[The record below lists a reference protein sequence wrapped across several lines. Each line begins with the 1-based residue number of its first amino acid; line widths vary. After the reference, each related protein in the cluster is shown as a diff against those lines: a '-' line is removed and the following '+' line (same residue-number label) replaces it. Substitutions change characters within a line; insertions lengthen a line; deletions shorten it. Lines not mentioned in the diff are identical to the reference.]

1 MATTEQDLRLKL
13 LNTLLTT
20 PHRDLKAVYPV
31 HQEILTQDPRF
42 YVQLA
47 AWYAD
52 EGEVRDHKE
61 MFVVNLSLSDFPG
74 HRDVGLALLRQMPPY
89 QVGRVVDFVKGKDV
103 TRSVKRGGRSEAI
116 TEKQGLSRNVPRSM
130 RTEIVHYLR
139 EREGDREWI
148 DSTVLQARRAM
159 KRLYAGLHIPPSDR
173 VQAVLFDESP
183 PADSRLFA
191 LKAMASART
200 PVEQARAIVDN
211 KIPYRVASSVIKH
224 LTPVVMVALVHQM
237 TPQELINSLG
247 SLKRHGAMDNPEL
260 KALIEEKIEQAK
272 SDVRVSAFKAKKAIE
287 AAGVSGD
294 MAEKLDAVTEARV
307 KAKGKISR
315 STALLIDKSG
325 SMKEAIEIGKRLAA
339 LIAGIC
345 EAGLF
350 VYAFD
355 SVGYPIDPAE
365 APKAKPARKL
375 LPGWLGGKP
384 AKAEEEKE
392 ETPEGPKPGLADWE
406 KAFAGIVAG
415 GNTSCG
421 VALEMMR
428 RQKQAVEQ
436 IIMVTD
442 EEENQTPYFVETL
455 KRYSQELGV
464 APHVIFVK
472 TGGARSQLETQCTA
486 ERVPFDTY
494 QFAGDYYALPN
505 LVPLLARPS
514 RLDLLLDI
522 MAYPLPKRKA
532 T

>member
-20 PHRDLKAVYPV
+20 PHRDLRAVYPV
-31 HQEILTQDPRF
+31 HQEILVQDPRF

-74 HRDVGLALLRQMPPY
+74 HRDVGLALLREMPPY
-89 QVGRVVDFVKGKDV
+89 QVGRVVDFIKGKDV
-103 TRSVKRGGRSEAI
+103 TRTVKRDGRSEAVP
-116 TEKQGLSRNVPRSM
+116 EKQGLFRNVPRSM
-130 RTEIVHYLR
+130 RTEIVRYLR
-139 EREGDREWI
+139 EREGEPEWF
-148 DSTVLQARRAM
+148 DSSVLQARRAL
-159 KRLYAGLHIPPSDR
+159 KRLYAGLHIPPADR

-191 LKAMASART
+191 LKAIAGAQT
-200 PVEQARAIVDN
+200 PAEQARAIVDN

-224 LTPVVMVALVHQM
+224 LTPAVMVALVHQM
-237 TPQELINSLG
+237 TPQELINNLG
-247 SLKRHGAMDNPEL
+247 SLKRRGAMDNPEL
-260 KALIEEKIEQAK
+260 KALIEEKIGQAK
-272 SDVRVSAFKAKKAIE
+272 TDVRVSAFKAKKAIE
-287 AAGVSGD
+287 AADVSKD

-307 KAKGKISR
+307 KAKGKITR

-325 SMKEAIEIGKRLAA
+325 SMKEAIEIGKRVAA

-345 EAGLF
+345 EAELY

-355 SVGYPIDPAE
+355 AVGYPIGAAQTPPAKPAKKLFSRWLGGNAAKTEEE
-365 APKAKPARKL
+365 APK
-375 LPGWLGGKP
+375 
-384 AKAEEEKE
+384 EEHQP
-392 ETPEGPKPGLADWE
+392 TLADWE
-406 KAFAGIVAG
+406 RAFAGIAAG
-415 GNTSCG
+415 GQTSCG

-428 RQKQAVEQ
+428 RGRQAVEQ
-436 IIMVTD
+436 IVMVTD
-442 EEENQTPYFVETL
+442 EEENQRPYFVETL
-455 KRYSQELGV
+455 KLYSRELGV
-464 APHVIFVK
+464 APHVVFVK
-472 TGGARSQLETQCTA
+472 TRGASNQLEAQCQS
-486 ERVPFDTY
+486 EHVPFDTY

-522 MAYPLPKRKA
+522 MAYPLPRRKA
-532 T
+532 A